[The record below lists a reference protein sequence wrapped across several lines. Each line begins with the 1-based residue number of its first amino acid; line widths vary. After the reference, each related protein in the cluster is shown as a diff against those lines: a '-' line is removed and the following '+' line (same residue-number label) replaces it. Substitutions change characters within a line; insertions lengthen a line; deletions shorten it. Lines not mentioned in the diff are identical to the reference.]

1 MYEMVKTLVS
11 FIHLF
16 MILMK
21 NVDFRVLALSVLDR
35 TVGFSVLP

>member
-21 NVDFRVLALSVLDR
+21 NVDFRVLVLSVLDR

>member
-1 MYEMVKTLVS
+1 MYEMVKNVIS

-21 NVDFRVLALSVLDR
+21 TWIFELSCWVYATDYRV
-35 TVGFSVLP
+35 

>member
-1 MYEMVKTLVS
+1 MYEMVKNVIS

-21 NVDFRVLALSVLDR
+21 NVDFQVLPLGVLDEI
-35 TVGFSVLP
+35 V